1 MGRTREWRRR
11 ASLRENTRWYNGRI
25 HAQSD
30 GANCAGRREARLHVS
45 LRSCG
50 AGPTK
55 KERTAKHASSR
66 CDPRLYSRCA
76 RQCCRVAGIV
86 RRRLL
91 RCCCCYRW
99 ASSYISIGV
108 GGGGSI
114 RATIPYQS
122 TVRGTCAPL
131 PLWTDCLLEPR
142 PRCTATSVA
151 HTLTPRRARCCE
163 MSSYRGTS
171 VAPPCDHRNIPAH
184 TLIPRPST
192 TPPDAERVY
201 PRYTLALQLRAT
213 TATLIVRTPIL
224 RHFVIRKVFLL
235 EPH

>member
-1 MGRTREWRRR
+1 MPWVVPVNGDDARAYERTPDGITGAYMHKAMARTAQAGAKPACASAFAR
-11 ASLRENTRWYNGRI
+11 A
-25 HAQSD
+25 AQ
-30 GANCAGRREARLHVS
+30 VQ
-45 LRSCG
+45 
-50 AGPTK
+50 K

-76 RQCCRVAGIV
+76 RQCCRLAGIV

-192 TPPDAERVY
+192 TPPRC
-201 PRYTLALQLRAT
+201 
-213 TATLIVRTPIL
+213 
-224 RHFVIRKVFLL
+224 
-235 EPH
+235 